1 MDTAQADRRPKKI
14 VLVSGL
20 SGAGKTA
27 ALKTLEDSGYFTIDN
42 LPRSLLDPLLLLLQ
56 DSSEIVKV
64 ALGMDGRD
72 PSFLDDAGEILDSLR
87 TRRHDVFL
95 LFMEASTEVLI
106 RRFAETRRPHP
117 FARDLPVAKGISKE
131 RKLVAALKRLAT
143 DVIDTSSFNIHQL
156 RAVVT
161 ETIEKH
167 CSRPFSLLVQS
178 FGYKYGVPMDAAF
191 LFDVRYLPNP
201 YFVEG
206 LRNKGGTETEVSDF
220 VLADPDARMIVNKI
234 VELVASVLPLCE
246 EEGRSTLNVAIGC
259 TGGQHRSVALA
270 EETARLLKEQGK
282 APTVVHRD
290 LPRAVKS

>member
-1 MDTAQADRRPKKI
+1 MDTPQAERQTKKI

-42 LPRSLLDPLLLLLQ
+42 LPCSLLEPLLLLLQ

-72 PSFLDDAGEILDSLR
+72 PSFVEDAGEMLDSLR
-87 TRRHDVFL
+87 SRGHNVFL

-117 FARDLPVAKGISKE
+117 FARDLPVEKGISEE
-131 RKLVAALKRLAT
+131 REIVATLKRVAT
-143 DVIDTSSFNIHQL
+143 EVIDTSSFNIHQL
-156 RAVVT
+156 RAAVKA
-161 ETIEKH
+161 TIEKH
-167 CSRPFSLLVQS
+167 PSGPLSLLVQS
-178 FGYKYGVPMDAAF
+178 FGYKYGVPLDAAF

-206 LRNKGGTETEVSDF
+206 LRDKGGTDSEVSDY
-220 VLADPDARMIVNKI
+220 VLAGPHARLIVTKI
-234 VELVASVLPLCE
+234 VELVTAVLPLCE

-270 EETARLLKEQGK
+270 EETARLLKKQGT